1 MKRNPWLIFGSVVV
15 AGLMSTGAGWAQ
27 STDSGKSGSSSGTVH
42 PSPKG
47 TEGGSR
53 SERSGESSVPLPKGS
68 PQSGTVDMGKSGGT
82 TGSSGSSGMSSS
94 SGTSGMS
101 GSSHTA
107 TSNRGSGSHV
117 KEVQQ
122 ALKDKG
128 YDPGPIDGVMG
139 AKTKEALKS
148 FQSASNL
155 SATGTL
161 NSQTAE
167 KLGVQSSSSSS
178 GSSSSMGSGK
188 SSWSSSKG
196 SGSMRSN
203 DTRSNSDTTKGKDT
217 DQPNK

>member
-1 MKRNPWLIFGSVVV
+1 MKRNPRLIFGSVVV
-15 AGLMSTGAGWAQ
+15 AALMATGAGWAQ
-27 STDSGKSGSSSGTVH
+27 TDSGKTGTTGSGTGQTIH

-47 TEGGSR
+47 SEGGSR

-68 PQSGTVDMGKSGGT
+68 PQSGTVDMGKSGGS
-82 TGSSGSSGMSSS
+82 TGSGSSGMSSS
-94 SGTSGMS
+94 GSSGMS
-101 GSSHTA
+101 GSSGTA
-107 TSNRGSGSHV
+107 MGNRGSGSNI

-128 YDPGPIDGVMG
+128 YDPGPIDGRMG

-161 NSQTAE
+161 NSETAE
-167 KLGVQSSSSSS
+167 KLGVQSSSSSA
-178 GSSSSMGSGK
+178 GSSSMGTGK
-188 SSWSSSKG
+188 SSSSG

-203 DTRSNSDTTKGKDT
+203 DTRSNSNTTKGKDT

>member
-1 MKRNPWLIFGSVVV
+1 MKRNPTLIFGSVVV
-15 AGLMSTGAGWAQ
+15 AGLMMTGAGWAQ
-27 STDSGKSGSSSGTVH
+27 STDSGKSGSSSGTIH

-53 SERSGESSVPLPKGS
+53 SERSGESGVPLPKGS
-68 PQSGTVDMGKSGGT
+68 PQSGTVDMGKSG
-82 TGSSGSSGMSSS
+82 GSSGSSGMSSS

-101 GSSHTA
+101 GSSHSA
-107 TSNRGSGSHV
+107 NRGSGSHV

-178 GSSSSMGSGK
+178 GSSSSMETGK
-188 SSWSSSKG
+188 SSSSSSTG
-196 SGSMRSN
+196 SGSMRSK

>member
-1 MKRNPWLIFGSVVV
+1 MKRNSWLIFGSVVV
-15 AGLMSTGAGWAQ
+15 ASLMATGAGWAQ
-27 STDSGKSGSSSGTVH
+27 TDSGKSGTSSGTGQTIH

-47 TEGGSR
+47 SEGGSR
-53 SERSGESSVPLPKGS
+53 SERSGESGVPLPKGS

-82 TGSSGSSGMSSS
+82 TGSGS
-94 SGTSGMS
+94 SGMS
-101 GSSHTA
+101 GSSGTA
-107 TSNRGSGSHV
+107 MSNRGSSNI

-128 YDPGPIDGVMG
+128 YDPGPVDGVMG
-139 AKTKEALKS
+139 SKTKDALKS

-161 NSQTAE
+161 NSETAE
-167 KLGVQSSSSSS
+167 KLGVQSSSSS
-178 GSSSSMGSGK
+178 MGSGK
-188 SSWSSSKG
+188 SGSSSSKG

-203 DTRSNSDTTKGKDT
+203 DSRSNSDTTKGKDT

>member
-1 MKRNPWLIFGSVVV
+1 MKRNSWLIFGSVVV
-15 AGLMSTGAGWAQ
+15 ASLMATGAGWAQ
-27 STDSGKSGSSSGTVH
+27 TDSGKSGTSSGTGQTIH

-47 TEGGSR
+47 SEGGSR
-53 SERSGESSVPLPKGS
+53 SERSGESGVPLPKGS

-82 TGSSGSSGMSSS
+82 TGSGS
-94 SGTSGMS
+94 SGMS
-101 GSSHTA
+101 GSSGTA
-107 TSNRGSGSHV
+107 MSNRGSGSHI

-128 YDPGPIDGVMG
+128 YDPGPVDGVMG
-139 AKTKEALKS
+139 SKTKDALKS

-161 NSQTAE
+161 NSETAE
-167 KLGVQSSSSSS
+167 KLGVQSSSSS
-178 GSSSSMGSGK
+178 MGSGK
-188 SSWSSSKG
+188 SGSSSSKG

-203 DTRSNSDTTKGKDT
+203 DSRSNSDTTKGKDT

>member
-1 MKRNPWLIFGSVVV
+1 MKRNSWLIFGSVVV
-15 AGLMSTGAGWAQ
+15 ASLMATGAGWAQ
-27 STDSGKSGSSSGTVH
+27 TDSGKSGTSSGTGQTIH

-47 TEGGSR
+47 SEGGSR
-53 SERSGESSVPLPKGS
+53 SERSGESGVPLPKGS

-82 TGSSGSSGMSSS
+82 TGSGS
-94 SGTSGMS
+94 SGMS
-101 GSSHTA
+101 GSSGTA
-107 TSNRGSGSHV
+107 MSNRGSSNI

-128 YDPGPIDGVMG
+128 YDPGPVDGVMG
-139 AKTKEALKS
+139 SKTKDALKS

-161 NSQTAE
+161 NSETAQ
-167 KLGVQSSSSSS
+167 KLGVQSSSSS
-178 GSSSSMGSGK
+178 MGSGK
-188 SSWSSSKG
+188 SGSSSSKG

-203 DTRSNSDTTKGKDT
+203 DSRSNSDTTKGKDT

>member
-27 STDSGKSGSSSGTVH
+27 STDSGKSGTSSGTGQTIH

-47 TEGGSR
+47 SEGGSR
-53 SERSGESSVPLPKGS
+53 SERSGESGVPLPKGS
-68 PQSGTVDMGKSGGT
+68 PQSGTVDMGKSGGS
-82 TGSSGSSGMSSS
+82 TGTGSGMSSSSGSSGMSGS
-94 SGTSGMS
+94 SGTAM
-101 GSSHTA
+101 
-107 TSNRGSGSHV
+107 SNRGSSNI

-128 YDPGPIDGVMG
+128 YDPGPIDGHMG

-167 KLGVQSSSSSS
+167 KLGVQS

-188 SSWSSSKG
+188 SSSSSTSG

-203 DTRSNSDTTKGKDT
+203 DTRSDSNTTKGKDS

>member
-1 MKRNPWLIFGSVVV
+1 MKRNSWLIFGSVVV
-15 AGLMSTGAGWAQ
+15 ASLMATGAGWAQ
-27 STDSGKSGSSSGTVH
+27 TDSGKSGTSSGTGQTIH

-47 TEGGSR
+47 SEGGSR
-53 SERSGESSVPLPKGS
+53 SERSGESAVPLPKGS

-82 TGSSGSSGMSSS
+82 TGSGS
-94 SGTSGMS
+94 SGMS
-101 GSSHTA
+101 GSSGTA
-107 TSNRGSGSHV
+107 MSNRGSSNI

-128 YDPGPIDGVMG
+128 YDPGPVDGVMG
-139 AKTKEALKS
+139 SKTKDALKS

-161 NSQTAE
+161 NSETAE
-167 KLGVQSSSSSS
+167 KLGVQSSSSS
-178 GSSSSMGSGK
+178 MGSGK
-188 SSWSSSKG
+188 SGSSSSKG

>member
-1 MKRNPWLIFGSVVV
+1 VV
-15 AGLMSTGAGWAQ
+15 ASLMATGAGWAQ
-27 STDSGKSGSSSGTVH
+27 TDSGKSGTSSGTGQTIH

-47 TEGGSR
+47 SEGGSR
-53 SERSGESSVPLPKGS
+53 SERSGESGVPLPKGS

-82 TGSSGSSGMSSS
+82 TGSGS
-94 SGTSGMS
+94 SGMS
-101 GSSHTA
+101 GSSGTA
-107 TSNRGSGSHV
+107 MSNRGSSNI

-128 YDPGPIDGVMG
+128 YDPGPVDGVMG
-139 AKTKEALKS
+139 SKTKDALKS

-161 NSQTAE
+161 NSETAQ
-167 KLGVQSSSSSS
+167 KLGVQSSSSS
-178 GSSSSMGSGK
+178 MGSGK
-188 SSWSSSKG
+188 SGSSSSKG

-203 DTRSNSDTTKGKDT
+203 DSRSNSDTTKGKDT

>member
-1 MKRNPWLIFGSVVV
+1 MKRNPRLIFGSIVV
-15 AGLMSTGAGWAQ
+15 AGLMATGAGWAQ
-27 STDSGKSGSSSGTVH
+27 TDSGKAGTGSGTGQTIH
-42 PSPKG
+42 PSAKG
-47 TEGGSR
+47 SEGGSR
-53 SERSGESSVPLPKGS
+53 SERSGETGVPLPKGS

-82 TGSSGSSGMSSS
+82 TGSTGSGSSGMS
-94 SGTSGMS
+94 GTAMGNRGS
-101 GSSHTA
+101 SSHT
-107 TSNRGSGSHV
+107 

-161 NSQTAE
+161 NSETAQ
-167 KLGVQSSSSSS
+167 KLGVQSSSSSA
-178 GSSSSMGSGK
+178 GSSSSMGTGK
-188 SSWSSSKG
+188 SGSSSSKG

-203 DTRSNSDTTKGKDT
+203 DTRSSSDTTKGKDT

>member
-15 AGLMSTGAGWAQ
+15 ASLMATGAGWAQ
-27 STDSGKSGSSSGTVH
+27 TDSGKSGTSSGTGQTIH
-42 PSPKG
+42 PSAKG
-47 TEGGSR
+47 SEGGSR
-53 SERSGESSVPLPKGS
+53 SERSGESAVPLPKGS

-82 TGSSGSSGMSSS
+82 TGSGSSGMSSS
-94 SGTSGMS
+94 SGMS
-101 GSSHTA
+101 GSSGTA
-107 TSNRGSGSHV
+107 MSNRGSGSHI

-128 YDPGPIDGVMG
+128 YDPGPVDGVMG
-139 AKTKEALKS
+139 SKTKDALKS

-161 NSQTAE
+161 NSETAE
-167 KLGVQSSSSSS
+167 KLGVQS

-188 SSWSSSKG
+188 SGSSSSKG

-203 DTRSNSDTTKGKDT
+203 DTRSTSDTTKGKDT